1 MPTLAFCLKHCWI
14 LLKITRSI
22 SVIRSVV
29 VIRSRH
35 DAQDH
40 RVTVYE
46 KQFQSNINS
55 EPGDRLSSLKCK
67 WLFQLTSNNDSMLV
81 FPKFIPFG
89 SIQAQLPQSHI
100 QPRGTRARHGATWHL
115 LLEGRRVCCEQL
127 WRRQPETN
135 GQMFVTWGCRLQT
148 FAISMQIKTQFLVQ
162 VDAVWLLTT
171 SPFCQPSCGVFS
183 ANNTTPTDDL
193 SC

>member
-1 MPTLAFCLKHCWI
+1 MLEIIEWQFMRNNSKVTLIQNL
-14 LLKITRSI
+14 S
-22 SVIRSVV
+22 SV
-29 VIRSRH
+29 
-35 DAQDH
+35 
-40 RVTVYE
+40 
-46 KQFQSNINS
+46 
-55 EPGDRLSSLKCK
+55 PGDRLSSLKCK

-81 FPKFIPFG
+81 FPRFIPFG

-135 GQMFVTWGCRLQT
+135 GQMFVTWGCWLQT

-171 SPFCQPSCGVFS
+171 SSILSAFMRCVFS
-183 ANNTTPTDDL
+183 KQHNTYWWSKLLKKNNSFAATDREYK
-193 SC
+193 